1 MSQIYGFDRDT
12 AVTPR
17 PDAPGLHD
25 AELYESWR
33 IGMGIN
39 GGLLL
44 ALAGRALAAELGG
57 GASEA
62 RFGGPLDE
70 VRGRV
75 LPLASPV
82 GVPPAKPGGAPPPT
96 KPRGR
101 HRDPFSISAYYLS
114 TSRPGPVTVRTE
126 TLRRGRTVSTG
137 TASVVQDGEER
148 LRAIATYGDL
158 EGHADGDVR
167 TSATPPDMPPPESC
181 VGTELAPP
189 EFLKDAPLL
198 DSIELRLDP
207 DTVGWA
213 VGAPTGRGRIQGWLR
228 LPDGREPDPLM
239 LLLAVDT
246 LPPVTFDLGING
258 WAPTLELTAH
268 VRAKPAPGWLRI
280 SHATRNFADGYM
292 EEDAEVWDSTGRLV
306 AQSRQLARVRVPRP

>member
-1 MSQIYGFDRDT
+1 MTETYGFDRET
-12 AVTPR
+12 ALTPR
-17 PDAPGLHD
+17 PDDPSLRDGELH
-25 AELYESWR
+25 EGWR

-57 GASEA
+57 
-62 RFGGPLDE
+62 DD
-70 VRGRV
+70 RG
-75 LPLASPV
+75 
-82 GVPPAKPGGAPPPT
+82 
-96 KPRGR
+96 

-114 TSRPGPVTVRTE
+114 TSHPGPVTVRTE

-137 TASVVQDGEER
+137 TASVVQDGQER

-158 EGHADGDVR
+158 DGHDHAGDVR
-167 TSATPPDMPPPESC
+167 TSATPPQMPPPERC
-181 VGTELAPP
+181 AGTDLAPP
-189 EFLKDAPLL
+189 DFLKIAPML
-198 DSIELRLDP
+198 DRIELRLDP

-213 VGAPTGRGRIQGWLR
+213 VGAPSGRGLIQGWLR

-246 LPPVTFDLGING
+246 LPPASFDLGIGG

-268 VRAKPAPGWLRI
+268 VRARPAPGWLRLKH
-280 SHATRNFADGYM
+280 STRNFADGYM
-292 EEDAEVWDSTGRLV
+292 EEDAEVWDSAGRLV
-306 AQSRQLARVRVPRP
+306 AQSRQLARVRLPEDA